1 MTATTNR
8 ELLPLRTVK
17 TACPHDC
24 PDTCSMLA
32 HVETGSD
39 GAARLVGVSGNPD
52 NPYTRGN
59 LCRKVAHYEERVYS
73 PDRLTTPLRRVG
85 PKGAG
90 EFAPIS
96 WDEALN
102 EIATRWKQI
111 IQEDGPE
118 AIQPYSYAGTM
129 GVVNMS
135 ACDGRL
141 WNRMGASRLL
151 RTICASAAGAGYAYV
166 YGASGGMD
174 SESFAHSKFIIAW
187 GTNLSSTNVHLMPL
201 IREAQAKG
209 ATFVVID
216 PYKTRTANAAD
227 WFIQPRP
234 GSDAALA
241 LGMAHVIFS
250 EGLHDEAFLEANT
263 VGWQAFRARCAEY
276 TPERVAA
283 LTDLSEDEI
292 IRLARAYATRTPSAI
307 RVGYGMSRTGNGG
320 GMVRAIATLPAI
332 TGAWGK
338 PGGGMLVS
346 TSAHFPID
354 WRVVKRPDLQ
364 PREGEPSCRDY
375 GRDEPRAT
383 NMNEIGRALLETQ
396 DPPIRALYVYNSNP
410 ASVAP
415 DSNRVL
421 AGLAREDLF
430 TVVHEQ
436 MMTDTALHADI
447 VLPAT
452 SQLECLDLMRAYGH
466 LYLNLCQPAIPP
478 LGQSRAN
485 IDVLH
490 ALARAMGYTDDAF
503 SQSAEDIIRA
513 ALDTPHPFME
523 GITYEYLQEHGF
535 ARLHTPT
542 YPYIPYASEGTGNR
556 EQGTEKTSSLTKND
570 INTRSISNGQESCS
584 LFPVPCSPSWNT
596 PSGKIELW
604 SELARADGHDPLPDY
619 APPAES
625 VLGDP
630 ELGREF
636 PVNLLSPAAHHFLNS
651 TFSNLPSLQRGEKEP
666 RIWINP
672 DDAQSR
678 SIADGDWLRVWNRRG
693 AIKLKA
699 VVSDN
704 VKPGV
709 AWSPS
714 LWWNRDS
721 PDGRGL
727 NALTSDR
734 LTDMG
739 GGSTFHSNLI
749 QFAVWQEPS

>member
-1 MTATTNR
+1 MTATT
-8 ELLPLRTVK
+8 ELSLLPLRTIK

-32 HVETGSD
+32 HVQTGED

-73 PDRLTTPLRRVG
+73 PDRLTTPLRRIG

-90 EFAPIS
+90 EFMPIS
-96 WDEALN
+96 WDEALS

-111 IQEDGPE
+111 IAEDGPE

-151 RTICASAAGAGYAYV
+151 RTICSSAAGAGYAYV

-174 SESFAHSKFIIAW
+174 SEGFAQSKFIIAW

-201 IREAQAKG
+201 IREAQANG

-227 WFIQPRP
+227 WFVQPRP

-241 LGMAHVIFS
+241 LGMAHIIFS
-250 EGLHDEAFLEANT
+250 ENLHDEAFLDANT
-263 VGWQAFRARCAEY
+263 IGWREYRERCAEY
-276 TPERVAA
+276 PPERAAA
-283 LTDLSEDEI
+283 LTDLPALEI
-292 IRLARAYATRTPSAI
+292 IKLARAYATQTPSAI

-332 TGAWGK
+332 IGAWGK

-364 PREGEPSCRDY
+364 PQSGEPSCRDY

-396 DPPIRALYVYNSNP
+396 NPPIRALYVYNSNP

-415 DSNRVL
+415 DSSRVL
-421 AGLAREDLF
+421 AGLARPDLF

-436 MMTDTALHADI
+436 MLTDTARWADI

-466 LYLNLCQPAIPP
+466 LYLNLCRPAIPP

-485 IDVLH
+485 IDALN
-490 ALARAMGYTDDAF
+490 ALAHAMGYDDDAF

-513 ALDTPHPFME
+513 ALDNPHPFME
-523 GITYEYLQEHGF
+523 GVTYEHLLEHGF
-535 ARLHTPT
+535 ARLNTPT
-542 YPYIPYASEGTGNR
+542 YPYIPYEEGEERGKRNK
-556 EQGTEKTSSLTKND
+556 EQGERD
-570 INTRSISNGQESCS
+570 ARDADVMPQEADKQQAANNKQQAT
-584 LFPVPCSPSWNT
+584 WNT
-596 PSGKIELW
+596 ASGKIELW
-604 SELARADGHDPLPDY
+604 SEQARSDGHDALPDY

-625 VLGDP
+625 VEADP

-636 PVNLLSPAAHHFLNS
+636 PVNLLSPGAHHFLNS
-651 TFSNLPSLQRGEKEP
+651 TFSNLPSLQKGEKEP
-666 RIWINP
+666 RIWISP
-672 DDAQSR
+672 DDATAR
-678 SIADGDWLRVWNRRG
+678 NIADGDWLRVWNRRG
-693 AIKLKA
+693 EIKLKA

-704 VKPGV
+704 VKRGV

-721 PDGRGL
+721 PNGRGL
-727 NALTSDR
+727 NTLTSDR

-749 QFAVWQEPS
+749 QFAVWRS